1 MFSIQIHQLNARAL
15 LETTAAIRQP
25 WSTVLLVGSYNYMQ
39 LINWAEVGTDRPD
52 HALGDTEEV

>member
-1 MFSIQIHQLNARAL
+1 MK
-15 LETTAAIRQP
+15 TTAAIRQP